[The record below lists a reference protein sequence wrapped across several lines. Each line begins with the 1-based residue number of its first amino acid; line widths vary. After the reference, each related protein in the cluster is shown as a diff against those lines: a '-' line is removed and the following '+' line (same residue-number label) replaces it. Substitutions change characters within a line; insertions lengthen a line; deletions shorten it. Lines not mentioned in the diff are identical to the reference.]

1 MMRTILLIAL
11 AALLCLAV
19 PASAA
24 DTDSLPGDADG
35 DGTLTGDEV
44 SATILAYLDTAYM
57 DGAGTDRTEALDAA
71 QVYAFWGGRPK
82 IVTDSAGKTAT
93 LYRPLRR
100 IVVCTGETLE
110 TLRSIGLDPG
120 RVAAVD
126 KYSLEKETF
135 FPEYRDKTNIGSIW
149 SPDMEKIVSARP
161 DAVFLYA
168 TISTSA
174 CDEIQQKL
182 EATVPGIRVFRFDCF
197 KPATYADEVRAIA
210 AMTGREERGE
220 EFVAFYESAMNAI
233 RDGVADVP
241 DADRPRVY
249 FEYWTDYK
257 TVARNA
263 GYNEK
268 IALAGGVNPYS
279 GESTDYPE
287 IDPESVIANN
297 PDVVVKLAGQGLE
310 FGGYAGH
317 DLDSFARVRSALL
330 QRPGWTTLDAVKDD
344 RIYVIHS
351 DILGGAQHFI
361 GTAYLA
367 KWFSPGRL
375 GDLDPQAI
383 HQRYLT
389 DFQGI
394 DFNLATQGAFVYP

>member
-1 MMRTILLIAL
+1 MMRTILLAAL
-11 AALLCLAV
+11 AALLFLAV
-19 PASAA
+19 PVSAA

-44 SATILAYLDTAYM
+44 SATVLAYLDAAYM
-57 DGAGTDRTEALDAA
+57 GGTGTDRTEALDAA

-100 IVVCTGETLE
+100 IVVCNGETLE
-110 TLRSIGLDPG
+110 TLRSIGLDAG
-120 RVAAVD
+120 RVVAVD
-126 KYSLEKETF
+126 KYSLEKSSF
-135 FPEYRDKTNIGSIW
+135 FPEYQGKTNIGSIW
-149 SPDMEKIVSARP
+149 SPDMEKIVTARP

-168 TISTSA
+168 TISTAA
-174 CDEIQQKL
+174 CDDIQQKL
-182 EATVPGIRVFRFDCF
+182 EATVPGIHVFRFDCF

-220 EFVAFYESAMNAI
+220 AFIAFYESAMNTI
-233 RDGVADVP
+233 RDGVP

-249 FEYWTDYK
+249 FEYWIDYR

-268 IALAGGVNPYS
+268 IGLAGGVNPYS
-279 GESTDYPE
+279 GESTDYPD

-297 PDVVVKLAGQGLE
+297 PQVVVKLAGQGLE

-317 DLDSFARVRSALL
+317 DLDSFARIRSALL
-330 QRPGWTTLDAVKDD
+330 LRPGWTTLDAVKNN
-344 RIYVIHS
+344 RVYVIHS

-367 KWFSPGRL
+367 KIISPERFGT
-375 GDLDPQAI
+375 LDPQAI

-394 DFNLATQGAFVYP
+394 DFDLATQGAFVYP

>member
-1 MMRTILLIAL
+1 MTRTILLIAL
-11 AALLCLAV
+11 ATLLCLAV
-19 PASAA
+19 PVSAA
-24 DTDSLPGDADG
+24 GTDALPGDADS
-35 DGTLTGDEV
+35 DGMLTGDEV
-44 SATILAYLDTAYM
+44 AATVLAYLDSAYM
-57 DGAGTDRTEALDAA
+57 GGTGTDRTEALDAA

-100 IVVCTGETLE
+100 VVVCTGETLE
-110 TLRSIGLDPG
+110 TLRSIGIDAG
-120 RVAAVD
+120 KVVAVD
-126 KYSLEKETF
+126 KYSLEKEAF
-135 FPEYRDKTNIGSIW
+135 FTEFQDKTNIGSIW
-149 SPDMEKIVSARP
+149 SPDMEKIVSAGP

-182 EATVPGIRVFRFDCF
+182 EATVPGVRVFRFDCF
-197 KPATYADEVRAIA
+197 KPATYADEVRTIA
-210 AMTGREERGE
+210 SMTGREERGD
-220 EFVAFYESAMNAI
+220 EFITFYESAMNTI

-241 DADRPRVY
+241 DADRPCVY

-257 TVARNA
+257 TVARDA

-268 IALAGGVNPYS
+268 IALAGGMNPYS

-297 PDVVVKLAGQGLE
+297 PEIVVKLVGQGLE

-317 DLDSFARVRSALL
+317 DLDSLADTRSALL
-330 QRPGWTTLDAVKDD
+330 QRPGWTSLDAVKDD

-367 KWFSPGRL
+367 EWFYPERF

-383 HQRYLT
+383 HQRYLS

-394 DFNLATQGAFVYP
+394 DFDLSAQGAFAYP

>member
-1 MMRTILLIAL
+1 MMRTMLLVTL

-19 PASAA
+19 PVSAVGV
-24 DTDSLPGDADG
+24 DTLPGDADG
-35 DGTLTGDEV
+35 DGMLTGDEV

-57 DGAGTDRTEALDAA
+57 GGTGTDRTEALDAA
-71 QVYAFWGGRPK
+71 QVYAFWDGRPK

-100 IVVCTGETLE
+100 VVVCNGETLE
-110 TLRSIGLDPG
+110 TFRSIGFDAG
-120 RVAAVD
+120 RVVAVD
-126 KYSLEKETF
+126 KYSLEKSSF
-135 FPEYRDKTNIGSIW
+135 FPEYQDKANIGSIW
-149 SPDMEKIVSARP
+149 SPDMEKIVSAHP

-168 TISTSA
+168 TISTAA

-182 EATVPGIRVFRFDCF
+182 EATVPGIRIFRFDCF
-197 KPATYADEVRAIA
+197 KPATYSDEVRAIA

-220 EFVAFYESAMNAI
+220 EFITFYESAMNTI
-233 RDGVADVP
+233 RDGVADIP
-241 DADRPRVY
+241 DPDRPRVY
-249 FEYWTDYK
+249 FEYWIDYK

-268 IALAGGVNPYS
+268 ITLAGGVNPYS
-279 GESTDYPE
+279 GEATDYPD

-297 PDVVVKLAGQGLE
+297 PEVVIKLAGQGLE

-317 DLDSFARVRSALL
+317 DLDSFARIRSTLL
-330 QRPGWTTLDAVKDD
+330 QRPGWATLDAVKDD

-367 KWFSPGRL
+367 EWFYPERL
-375 GDLDPQAI
+375 AGLDPQAI

-394 DFNLATQGAFVYP
+394 DFDLATQGAFVYP